1 MLNNYY
7 ECREWLE
14 SFIPLVYGKEELG
27 LLRIENLLGKLGNPH
42 KKYKSILIA
51 GTSGKGTTA
60 FYTSRILEF
69 AGYKVGL
76 HVSPHLVYVGERMQ
90 INGKNISVKRLVGL
104 VNEIK
109 PVIDEIKSNQPQITP
124 SYFEILVAISFLY
137 FADEKVDFAVIE
149 VGLGGRLDATN
160 VLLPE
165 VSVITNIGLDHTEIL
180 GKTIEKIA
188 GEKAGIIR
196 THVPVVTA
204 ASGNA
209 LKVIK
214 KVAKSKGAR
223 LINIYTQ
230 AFENLQNSDVLRYII
245 NSNDIY
251 RYIPYYI
258 NRECALLAISAVL
271 ELKIPL
277 FDESLKKALS
287 VQFAGRFEEIEQ
299 GVILDGAHNAD
310 KMKTLIHFVKNYKS
324 EVLNSKITLVVAFKT
339 GKDWK
344 KMLDILTKKL
354 PVKKVI
360 AAEYQSVT
368 DTGKGSAV
376 PAAEIAKYLSGNGHP
391 VPVIGTLKNS
401 QEAVFRA
408 LNERTDDETVIV
420 TGSLYLVGEA
430 RTLWKLPEF

>member
-188 GEKAGIIR
+188 EEKAGIIR

-258 NRECALLAISAVL
+258 NSECALLAISAVL

-391 VPVIGTLKNS
+391 APVIETLKNS